1 MIGAVDVNAI
11 AAAKILRQDPP
22 RSEARVSLTVT
33 SRAEGH
39 VIAGVYLRAGEQTI
53 EVYESDVRAFEAA
66 VETDGLGDVQKR
78 HALYQKALDDKAAGR
93 PVADTALPRYPLSL
107 EAVFREIKGRDMLP
121 LTSVRR
127 ADEQRTKPAKG

>member
-1 MIGAVDVNAI
+1 MIGAVDVNAL

-22 RSEARVSLTVT
+22 RSEARVSLTVA

-39 VIAGVYLRAGEQTI
+39 VIAGVYLRAGEQTV

-66 VETDGLGDVQKR
+66 VETEDLAPIRKR
-78 HALYQKALDDKAAGR
+78 HAAYQKAIDDKAAGR
-93 PVADTALPRYPLSL
+93 PVADTSLPRYPLSL
-107 EAVFREIKGRDMLP
+107 EAVFRELTGRDMQP

-127 ADEQRTKPAKG
+127 ADEKRERASKG